1 MGDDPIESFNPN
13 FNPNFVIFRLLFLHL
28 KTSSKLCPFLF
39 GRERKGQSFVDISLD
54 HERSRAN

>member
-13 FNPNFVIFRLLFLHL
+13 SNPNFVIFRLLFLHFL

-39 GRERKGQSFVDISLD
+39 GRERDKVIL
-54 HERSRAN
+54 